1 MRYRWKETDIAKAGS
16 FFFFFQNPNQLFDRR
31 GPKQRQTPAS
41 FLTTSAPPPRLHES
55 RVEAADPGRSHPEPR
70 SRPGV
75 PRRRPTSPHPRLTSF
90 SQASRSGNP
99 PEWVGTHSS
108 NNSLAGRPNSPACEV
123 FLGERCRVSEVSFP
137 LPQALE
143 LLDTSLG
150 PGSAFQGDGPGHRS
164 DFFFPPTCGSGS
176 LQQPA
181 GPQPLPVGTASGR
194 TGSTT
199 PKSAEPRDLQ
209 GLVCDEGVSPSP
221 KADVRG
227 APPANLA
234 GDSKALG
241 FCSEFSALWVSK
253 PQQPA
258 HFESL
263 IFRCFFGFLFSK
275 ESLGTVRTASRALH
289 FLLREGRS
297 SLTSD
302 QGVASGERRGVSGNK
317 RARKE
322 IRVLK
327 VRVCS

>member
-1 MRYRWKETDIAKAGS
+1 M
-16 FFFFFQNPNQLFDRR
+16 
-31 GPKQRQTPAS
+31 
-41 FLTTSAPPPRLHES
+41 
-55 RVEAADPGRSHPEPR
+55 
-70 SRPGV
+70 
-75 PRRRPTSPHPRLTSF
+75 
-90 SQASRSGNP
+90 
-99 PEWVGTHSS
+99 
-108 NNSLAGRPNSPACEV
+108 
-123 FLGERCRVSEVSFP
+123 
-137 LPQALE
+137 
-143 LLDTSLG
+143 
-150 PGSAFQGDGPGHRS
+150 
-164 DFFFPPTCGSGS
+164 
-176 LQQPA
+176 
-181 GPQPLPVGTASGR
+181 
-194 TGSTT
+194 
-199 PKSAEPRDLQ
+199 
-209 GLVCDEGVSPSP
+209 CDEGVSPSP

-275 ESLGTVRTASRALH
+275 EPLGTVRTASRALH

-297 SLTSD
+297 SLTRD